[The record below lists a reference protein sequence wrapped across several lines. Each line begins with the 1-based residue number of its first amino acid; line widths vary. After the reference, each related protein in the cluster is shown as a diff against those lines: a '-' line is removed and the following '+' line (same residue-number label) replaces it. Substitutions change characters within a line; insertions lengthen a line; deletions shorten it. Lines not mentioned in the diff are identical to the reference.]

1 MISASKR
8 SCGSKSQALA
18 LSDNDFNS
26 SNFDSV
32 GLVGVFLDAGGSG
45 SSNNGERMWS
55 CLPMFS
61 ISTIV
66 ELLVSDVPVNKDDKD
81 DSDASE
87 CESPLLR
94 GDAIEYEALTEWC
107 RTGGDSLKSLSG
119 RFRVCLRCGL

>member
-1 MISASKR
+1 MLWGAVEGVIVLDMISASKR

-32 GLVGVFLDAGGSG
+32 GLVGVFLESG

-66 ELLVSDVPVNKDDKD
+66 ELLVSDVPLNDDED
-81 DSDASE
+81 DSDVSE
-87 CESPLLR
+87 CESLLLR
-94 GDAIEYEALTEWC
+94 GDAIEYEALTE
-107 RTGGDSLKSLSG
+107 
-119 RFRVCLRCGL
+119 

>member
-66 ELLVSDVPVNKDDKD
+66 ELLVSDVPVNEYEDN
-81 DSDASE
+81 SDASE
-87 CESPLLR
+87 SENFLLQ
-94 GDAIEYEALTEWC
+94 YLLLLFFKLLYF
-107 RTGGDSLKSLSG
+107 SLQIINSS
-119 RFRVCLRCGL
+119 R